1 MDECFPSLLAGG
13 ARTLYIRPFVFKS
26 LRTGSTSFL
35 FPWTLWIIP
44 CHLQNERF
52 ICIFLHRSLDSLVD
66 TVVVTTSQH
75 HTCNGILLRH
85 NLNRARDSM
94 MEVVRQIY
102 KQSLANRENKKA
114 NYRAKNIRELEKV
127 LGRLT
132 Q

>member
-1 MDECFPSLLAGG
+1 MNECFPSLLTGG

-52 ICIFLHRSLDSLVD
+52 ICMFLHRSLDSLVD

-75 HTCNGILLRH
+75 HIAQTQFQPRER
-85 NLNRARDSM
+85 LNDGGSAP
-94 MEVVRQIY
+94 
-102 KQSLANRENKKA
+102 
-114 NYRAKNIRELEKV
+114 NI
-127 LGRLT
+127 
-132 Q
+132 